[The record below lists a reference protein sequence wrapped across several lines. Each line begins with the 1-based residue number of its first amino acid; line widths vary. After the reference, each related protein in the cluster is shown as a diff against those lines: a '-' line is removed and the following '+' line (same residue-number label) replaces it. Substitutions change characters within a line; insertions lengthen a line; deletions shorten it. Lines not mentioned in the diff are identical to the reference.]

1 MGHQKVKILFVGTVP
16 QKQKISEEVIG
27 RNSSTKKI
35 VKRLLVGTVPPKS
48 EDIICRNSSTKKIV
62 KKLLVGTVPPKKIVK
77 RLLVG
82 TVPPKN
88 SEEVIS
94 RNSPPKK

>member
-1 MGHQKVKILFVGTVP
+1 MVGTVP
-16 QKQKISEEVIG
+16 PKKNSEEVIG

-35 VKRLLVGTVPPKS
+35 VKRLLVGTVPAKS
-48 EDIICRNSSTKKIV
+48 EDIICWYSPRKKISEEVIGRNSSTKKIV

-82 TVPPKN
+82 TFPQKN
-88 SEEVIS
+88 
-94 RNSPPKK
+94 